1 MGIAGDFFFYIGRL
15 SCYATNSVKVLNYFR
30 FNGHFPVGPGLAG
43 MRMSPFWILLEQN
56 KG

>member
-1 MGIAGDFFFYIGRL
+1 MGIAGEIFFYIGRL
-15 SCYATNSVKVLNYFR
+15 SCHPTNSVKVLNYFR